1 MSKIYNRCKIDVN
14 SIFYV
19 EVYSIGI
26 KVLYRRFYSKYE
38 LIFEVFILFELFK

>member
-26 KVLYRRFYSKYE
+26 KVYYIE
-38 LIFEVFILFELFK
+38 GFIVKMKNFLKNF